1 MGYSTSLYLVDLAK
15 LSAMVGSQD
24 AAAKIRICALATAN
38 EGDRTPTD
46 LKIYVTL
53 DGELIVNGALLPL
66 DAFEAELANPKNEG
80 RAVCYFKRDSKN
92 AEEGKRRGAGRFPSE
107 LGFVKY
113 LDDANETNRCSLF
126 MPIELLY

>member
-15 LSAMVGSQD
+15 VSAMVGSQD
-24 AAAKIRICALATAN
+24 AAAKIRICATAN

-80 RAVCYFKRDSKN
+80 RAVC
-92 AEEGKRRGAGRFPSE
+92 
-107 LGFVKY
+107 
-113 LDDANETNRCSLF
+113 
-126 MPIELLY
+126 